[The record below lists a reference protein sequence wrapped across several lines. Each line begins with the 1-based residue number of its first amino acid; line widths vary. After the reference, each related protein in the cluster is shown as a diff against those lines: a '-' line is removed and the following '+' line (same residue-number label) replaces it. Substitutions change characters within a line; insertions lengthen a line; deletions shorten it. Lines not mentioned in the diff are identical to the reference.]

1 MFTIFQGTLDDEQ
14 IRQIAVLVDC
24 LVIICRHF
32 DNILA
37 IIKYE
42 YKSNLI
48 AILANTFKEVNTQ
61 NKEDFLTSYILI
73 IALLG
78 MFKKKKKRSKLF
90 ISQKCIT
97 IYIIKETNLWVFT
110 IIFFNHKSIKD
121 TLSVISMGNIK
132 FN

>member
-78 MFKKKKKRSKLF
+78 MFKKKKNVRSCSSHRNALQS
-90 ISQKCIT
+90 IS
-97 IYIIKETNLWVFT
+97 
-110 IIFFNHKSIKD
+110 
-121 TLSVISMGNIK
+121 
-132 FN
+132 

>member
-78 MFKKKKKRSKLF
+78 MFKKKKRSKLF